1 VNLLIKIDENLSI
14 TSPIGF
20 KASGIHCGLKKSLLK
35 KDLALIYSDVVANC
49 CGVYTKN
56 KVKGAPLIVTKQ
68 HLANK
73 KAQAIIINSGNANT
87 CNGDDGLLKS
97 KKMTKLCSKE
107 LNIKNDDVLV
117 ASTGII
123 GVPLNIDAI
132 KDKIPELVNNLSNDI
147 KSAKDASMAIMTTD
161 TVEKQAGVEF
171 EIDGKKITIS
181 AMAKG
186 SGMIH
191 PNMATMLSFITTDI
205 SISPE
210 LLKEALKESVN
221 ISYNRVSVDGD
232 SSTNDM
238 VLIMANGLALNKTIT
253 EKNEDYNLF
262 LDALI
267 TLNIHISKK
276 IAKDGEGATK
286 LIECT
291 VKNANS
297 IEDAEALSKS
307 VITSSL
313 VKAAIFGSD
322 ANWGRILCALGYSN
336 VDFDPER
343 VDVSFASNAG
353 EILVCQNG
361 SSVNFDES
369 KAKEILLQDE
379 IKILINMK
387 LASSEATT
395 WGCDLT
401 YDYVKINGDYRS

>member
-1 VNLLIKIDENLSI
+1 MIKIDENLSI

-87 CNGDDGLLKS
+87 CNGDDGLLKAQ
-97 KKMTKLCSKE
+97 KMTKLCSKE

-238 VLIMANGLALNKTIT
+238 VLIMANGLALNKTVT

-267 TLNIHISKK
+267 NLNIHISKK

-297 IEDAEALSKS
+297 IKDAEALSKS

-343 VDVSFASNAG
+343 IDVSFASNAG

-387 LASSEATT
+387 LSSSEATT

>member
-1 VNLLIKIDENLSI
+1 MIKIDENLSI

-87 CNGDDGLLKS
+87 CNGDDGLLKAQ
-97 KKMTKLCSKE
+97 KMTKLCSKE

-267 TLNIHISKK
+267 NLNIHISKK

-297 IEDAEALSKS
+297 IKDAEALSKS

>member
-1 VNLLIKIDENLSI
+1 MWI
-14 TSPIGF
+14 
-20 KASGIHCGLKKSLLK
+20 KKSLLK

-87 CNGDDGLLKS
+87 CNGDDGLLKA

-171 EIDGKKITIS
+171 EIDGKNITIS

-210 LLKEALKESVN
+210 LLKEALKKA
-221 ISYNRVSVDGD
+221 
-232 SSTNDM
+232 
-238 VLIMANGLALNKTIT
+238 LIYLIT
-253 EKNEDYNLF
+253 E
-262 LDALI
+262 
-267 TLNIHISKK
+267 
-276 IAKDGEGATK
+276 
-286 LIECT
+286 
-291 VKNANS
+291 
-297 IEDAEALSKS
+297 
-307 VITSSL
+307 
-313 VKAAIFGSD
+313 
-322 ANWGRILCALGYSN
+322 
-336 VDFDPER
+336 
-343 VDVSFASNAG
+343 
-353 EILVCQNG
+353 
-361 SSVNFDES
+361 
-369 KAKEILLQDE
+369 
-379 IKILINMK
+379 
-387 LASSEATT
+387 
-395 WGCDLT
+395 
-401 YDYVKINGDYRS
+401 

>member
-1 VNLLIKIDENLSI
+1 M
-14 TSPIGF
+14 TSPAGF
-20 KASGIHCGLKKSLLK
+20 KASGVHCGLKKSLLK
-35 KDLALIYSDVVANC
+35 KDLALIYSDVVATS

-56 KVKGAPLIVTKQ
+56 KVKGAPLTVTKQ
-68 HLANK
+68 HLVNK

-87 CNGDDGLLKS
+87 CNGDDGLSKA
-97 KKMTKLCSKE
+97 KKMANLCAKE

-117 ASTGII
+117 ASTGVI

-132 KDKIPELVNNLSNDI
+132 KDGIPQLVNNLSSEI
-147 KSAKDASMAIMTTD
+147 QGAKNASMAIMTTD
-161 TVEKQAGVEF
+161 TIEKQAGI
-171 EIDGKKITIS
+171 EIEVGGKKITIA

-205 SISPE
+205 SISPA
-210 LLKEALKESVN
+210 LLKEALKQSVN
-221 ISYNRVSVDGD
+221 ISYNRISVDGD

-238 VLIMANGLALNKTIT
+238 VLIMANGLADNETII

-262 LDALI
+262 LEALT
-267 TLNIHISKK
+267 TLNIYISKK

-291 VKNANS
+291 VSNANS
-297 IEDAEALSKS
+297 IEDAETLSKS
-307 VITSSL
+307 VVTSSL

-322 ANWGRILCALGYSN
+322 ANWGRILCALGYSGI
-336 VDFDPER
+336 DFDPEK

-353 EILVCQNG
+353 EIIVCIDG
-361 SSVNFDES
+361 SSVNFDEA

-379 IKILINMK
+379 IKILIDMK
-387 LASSEATT
+387 QGLSEVTT

>member
-1 VNLLIKIDENLSI
+1 MIKIDENLSI

-132 KDKIPELVNNLSNDI
+132 KDKIPELVNNLSSDI

-297 IEDAEALSKS
+297 IKDAEALSKS

>member
-1 VNLLIKIDENLSI
+1 MIKIDENLSI

-49 CGVYTKN
+49 YGVYTKN

-87 CNGDDGLLKS
+87 CNGDDGLLKA
-97 KKMTKLCSKE
+97 KKMTNLCSKE

-132 KDKIPELVNNLSNDI
+132 KDKIPELVNNLSSDI

-253 EKNEDYNLF
+253 EKNEYYNLF

-297 IEDAEALSKS
+297 IKDAEALSKS